1 MTDADDL
8 KQMYSQAIAERQRQQ
23 DAHGNALIDAAIEAG
38 LLPKTDVLTP
48 EIAYYLAKSEE
59 IRQNN
64 LDNGINGLSLPDL
77 ELAWEWAQVR
87 YQRFLAEQAQGKTL
101 PPESGPDV
109 PGVAGQGA
117 EGEEPKLEKQIATT
131 AAHHG
136 VGVGRTQKQAAELM
150 GTSDRT
156 YRKYRDKQWFL
167 SERDFHK
174 QTGKSI
180 ADYWKE
186 RTGGK

>member
-64 LDNGINGLSLPDL
+64 LDKGINGLSLPDL

-87 YQRFLAEQAQGKTL
+87 YQRFLAEQARRDIPSPEAVPNFPASGRKTRKNKGGRKRL
-101 PPESGPDV
+101 QAHGDALQRLKGGQPRQMNFAQWRTEYEKETGIDPEQTASG
-109 PGVAGQGA
+109 AW
-117 EGEEPKLEKQIATT
+117 
-131 AAHHG
+131 
-136 VGVGRTQKQAAELM
+136 ELHRSM
-150 GTSDRT
+150 VW
-156 YRKYRDKQWFL
+156 RKYSSDETPK
-167 SERDFHK
+167 S
-174 QTGKSI
+174 TG
-180 ADYWKE
+180 
-186 RTGGK
+186 